1 MFKILKKKILKKFLL
16 NNIKLDFTTFLM
28 KLINNNFNVYALK
41 KELEWHEFDTK
52 QDFKNYEK
60 DFR

>member
-1 MFKILKKKILKKFLL
+1 
-16 NNIKLDFTTFLM
+16 M